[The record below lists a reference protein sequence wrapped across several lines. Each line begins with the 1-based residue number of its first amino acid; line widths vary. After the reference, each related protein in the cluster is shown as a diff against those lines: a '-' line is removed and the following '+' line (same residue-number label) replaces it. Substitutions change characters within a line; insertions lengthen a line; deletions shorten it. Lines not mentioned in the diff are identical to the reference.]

1 MSAANDSGAPAAPS
15 GNKVTFRVIL
25 TSERSQPFRVIS
37 IAEEAPLT
45 AVLRFAAEEFGV
57 ASVDSMAATTKDGTG
72 INPAQTAGTVFMK
85 YGQEIR
91 LIPRDRV
98 GASGSGVEMALS
110 SQWSQAVVVRAT
122 TKGEVIVPQQ
132 PNNGTARA
140 MAAAGNPIIVRA
152 RTAANFGAGVTPN
165 ADGRGDRG
173 SSGHGFLSAF
183 VTGYDISQTFW
194 MPNPSKGEIGLLEYL
209 YRRGPTNKSHVLL
222 QSRPLPEL
230 QFNFSTCTGCNID
243 LSHNIVGGS
252 GAGGS
257 TGCNNFSSSLSSPS
271 TSSRRPG
278 STPQR
283 ISISTRAFKATMR
296 ASLQSLQE
304 EDYYLVK
311 YRDYSAW
318 AVSEYRSICKTDSI
332 FGRKYVE
339 QCFAVHVGREPG
351 ELVLITE
358 AQFLYG
364 VDVLQRQ
371 LINQLTNAVPRPPAG
386 WGGVDANQSSY
397 QQYQI
402 DINYSALNADQFRSL
417 GAVLGDGMRHV
428 GVTWEEERRAEKA
441 KAEARARA
449 RGGDDDYDYTP
460 PAWYDWTPSAIRAR
474 VQRRLH
480 RCYRSVGQL
489 TVQLAV
495 VGVCGFLVYRAV
507 KGYIPGFGRGNDDYY
522 YDYRPGL
529 FRSILMGPKEVFD
542 YMLAPTPDR

>member
-1 MSAANDSGAPAAPS
+1 
-15 GNKVTFRVIL
+15 
-25 TSERSQPFRVIS
+25 
-37 IAEEAPLT
+37 
-45 AVLRFAAEEFGV
+45 
-57 ASVDSMAATTKDGTG
+57 
-72 INPAQTAGTVFMK
+72 
-85 YGQEIR
+85 
-91 LIPRDRV
+91 
-98 GASGSGVEMALS
+98 MALS

-122 TKGEVIVPQQ
+122 AKGEVIVPQQ
-132 PNNGTARA
+132 PNNDTARA

-152 RTAANFGAGVTPN
+152 RTAANFGEGVTPN
-165 ADGRGDRG
+165 ADDSGDRG
-173 SSGHGFLSAF
+173 SSGYGFLSAF

-194 MPNPSKGEIGLLEYL
+194 MPNPSKGEIGLLEHL

-243 LSHNIVGGS
+243 LSHNMFRLSKAAMALQHMDATLGDDADAYDDSGMDMSVGGS

-296 ASLQSLQE
+296 ASLQSLQA

-318 AVSEYRSICKTDSI
+318 AVSEYRSICKTDSM

-364 VDVLQRQ
+364 VDLLQRQ

-428 GVTWEEERRAEKA
+428 GVTWEEEKRAEKA

-507 KGYIPGFGRGNDDYY
+507 KGYIPGLSSLSDDYHEDRGGGSGRGGRGGGSRGGRGDGRYRDCRRSGRGDDDYY

-542 YMLAPTPDR
+542 YMLAPAPDR